1 MTIRLSEPPSAAGDA
16 ADSALRSF
24 VTSGRYRLRTLEGK
38 SPDAVAP
45 AQPHPVYNLGLQ
57 DIADGRGLQAAALTS
72 WRFLLQQGGN
82 TVAAMELAVDKQSG
96 AMSFAGVN
104 AGPFVDSTAAA
115 LGPDLGQLTAEP
127 GDWAVR
133 LLRIPALYLYAVWL
147 ADTAAGKDLLIPLA
161 PAPDGIQAGR
171 PYSWDEL
178 SEVLLPLARSR
189 LAAGNTE
196 PGRA

>member
-1 MTIRLSEPPSAAGDA
+1 MTIRLSEPPPAAPDV

-24 VTSGRYRLRTLEGK
+24 VTSGGYRLRTLEGK
-38 SPDAVAP
+38 SPDAIAP
-45 AQPHPVYNLGLQ
+45 AQPHPVYTLGLQ
-57 DIADGRGLQAAALTS
+57 DIVDGRGLQAATLTS

-82 TVAAMELAVDKQSG
+82 TVAALELAVDKQSG

-115 LGPDLGQLTAEP
+115 LGPHFDQLTPEP

-133 LLRIPALYLYAVWL
+133 LLRIPALYMYAVWL
-147 ADTAAGKDLLIPLA
+147 ADTTAGKDLLIPLA

-178 SEVLLPLARSR
+178 SEVLLPVARSK
-189 LAAGNTE
+189 LSAGNPS